1 MNTLNMPGF
10 TAEDSL
16 YITARHYYQKQQLN
30 STLLV
35 QRNVVPQMKIHWGKY
50 CIRECSFWD
59 KLAVRTNWCGHLDFD
74 TETGVFDMTD
84 PSIPELCHF

>member
-35 QRNVVPQMKIHWGKY
+35 QGNVVPQMKKHFATY
-50 CIRECSFWD
+50 CSECSFWG
-59 KLAVRTNWCGHLDFD
+59 KLTLRTKWCGELYFD
-74 TETGVFDMTD
+74 TETGIFDMTD
-84 PSIPELCHF
+84 PIPLMCHF